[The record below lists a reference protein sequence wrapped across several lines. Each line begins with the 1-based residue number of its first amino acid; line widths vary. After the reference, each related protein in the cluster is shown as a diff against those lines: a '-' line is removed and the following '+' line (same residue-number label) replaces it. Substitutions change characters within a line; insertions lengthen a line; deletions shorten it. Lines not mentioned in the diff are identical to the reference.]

1 MQTWGRS
8 AIPIYTDRMGM
19 GQKGKLRHRAGTL
32 LELVGGIPLGTLRV
46 PFWVVI
52 ALCRLT

>member
-1 MQTWGRS
+1 
-8 AIPIYTDRMGM
+8 M